1 MGRKP
6 AEILTA
12 VTGTVPVRCRMHEQP
27 KQHNVR
33 TYSDEARVRGL
44 EFTAHRLAVQLD
56 LLIMAIEGS
65 RRQQEIQDLCR
76 EGRVVL
82 DYAATVLG
90 GDDLPQPGA

>member
-1 MGRKP
+1 M
-6 AEILTA
+6 LTA
-12 VTGTVPVRCRMHEQP
+12 VPMTVPVRCCMAEESKPHQ
-27 KQHNVR
+27 VR
-33 TYSDEARVRGL
+33 TSSDEARVRGL

-65 RRQQEIQDLCR
+65 RAHQEIEDLCR

-90 GDDLPQPGA
+90 GDDLTDHGA